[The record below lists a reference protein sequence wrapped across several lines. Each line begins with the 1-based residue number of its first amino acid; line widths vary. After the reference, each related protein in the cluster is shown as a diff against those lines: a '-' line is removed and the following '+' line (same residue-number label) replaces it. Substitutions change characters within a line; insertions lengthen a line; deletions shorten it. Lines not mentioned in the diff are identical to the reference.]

1 MSPPRS
7 TMHVILLATSVIA
20 AGIAW
25 QAGQAAG
32 QPAAQPPAVVVDKVE
47 LKALTDSESFT
58 GRIEAIDT
66 VQIVARVSGFL
77 KGRHF
82 VQGSLVSKGSLLFE
96 IESEPFRIALD
107 QAQANLASAKAG
119 QNLAQ
124 QTFDR
129 NQTLS
134 ERNVASKAQLDSARA
149 ALEQA
154 KAVVAA
160 RVADVDKAKL
170 DLTYTRILAPI
181 DGLIGRAAVSEGAYI
196 TASTGALATLVRRD
210 PIYVTFP
217 IPQRL
222 LLDVRKDRNAE
233 KNAASSDSVFVE
245 LVLSDGSKYQHRG
258 KIKFVDVQA
267 TVSTDSVLVRAELP
281 NPDGVLVDR
290 QVVEAHV
297 VRKEPERRLVMS
309 QSAMLL
315 DQKGAYALVV
325 GQDNKVAM
333 RRIVTGQQK
342 GPLIVVTEGL
352 KAGEK
357 VIVSGQQ
364 KVRPGIM
371 VAPQMASAETAKA
384 K

>member
-1 MSPPRS
+1 
-7 TMHVILLATSVIA
+7 MHVILLATSVIA